1 MLSLQKNYPLY
12 PNMEVDL
19 VTRLMHFSQGAYFIL
34 SIVLC
39 CLQWAKDKEN
49 ALQRWLAWL
58 FTMLMMINIL
68 SFILFFVWAP
78 FEDNI
83 YETDFLQMTAI
94 YPCVLLLNE
103 AAHPNTMKWSKVV
116 WGFLPYVVMWMLFR
130 FGGYTLLYNIAGYAS
145 VVVAVVGICYTIY
158 SMAMYHQMLRDNYSS
173 IEMKDLRWLG
183 GILMAFSGLLLL
195 WVIACFF
202 TSGMVA
208 MTYNLLSCAIWSA
221 LYFFCNRQKV
231 IVFFEKDNSQ
241 DIAEV
246 TSSIEEKDSDCNSN
260 HHESVEPQYHFAVR
274 FIQLMERERYYLNPD
289 LSLADLAAELNT
301 NRTYLSRYINNAMH
315 CTFYDYVNNLRI
327 AYARKLLVETDD
339 KIDVVAML
347 SGFNSITTFRRMFS
361 KTYGMTASEYRKKEH
376 NG

>member
-1 MLSLQKNYPLY
+1 
-12 PNMEVDL
+12 MEVDL
-19 VTRLMHFSQGAYFIL
+19 TTQLMHFSQGAYFIL

-58 FTMLMMINIL
+58 FTMVMMINII

-78 FEDNI
+78 FEDNV

-103 AAHPNTMKWSKVV
+103 ATHPNTMSWRKVG
-116 WGFLPYVVMWMLFR
+116 WGYIPYIVMWILFR
-130 FGGYTLLYNIAGYAS
+130 FAGYTLLYYIAGYAS
-145 VVVAVVGICYTIY
+145 VFVAVLGICYTIY
-158 SMAMYHQMLRDNYSS
+158 SLAKYQKMLHENYSN
-173 IEMKDLRWLG
+173 IELKDLRWLS
-183 GILMAFSGLLLL
+183 GILTAFSGLLVL
-195 WVIACFF
+195 WAIACFF

-208 MTYNLLSCAIWSA
+208 MTYNLLSCAIWSS

-231 IVFFEKDNSQ
+231 IVFMEKD
-241 DIAEV
+241 V
-246 TSSIEEKDSDCNSN
+246 TPQA
-260 HHESVEPQYHFAVR
+260 VEPQYHFADR
-274 FIQLMERERYYLNPD
+274 FKQLMEQERYYLNPE
-289 LSLADLAAELNT
+289 LSLADLASELNT
-301 NRTYLSRYINNAMH
+301 NRTYLSRYINNTMH
-315 CTFYDYVNNLRI
+315 CSFYDYVNNQRI
-327 AYARKLLVETDD
+327 AYARKLLVETDE
-339 KIDVVAML
+339 KIDVVAMQ

>member
-1 MLSLQKNYPLY
+1 M
-12 PNMEVDL
+12 V
-19 VTRLMHFSQGAYFIL
+19 
-34 SIVLC
+34 
-39 CLQWAKDKEN
+39 
-49 ALQRWLAWL
+49 
-58 FTMLMMINIL
+58 MMINIL

-103 AAHPNTMKWSKVV
+103 AAHPNTMKWSKVG

-173 IEMKDLRWLG
+173 IEMKDLRWLS

-208 MTYNLLSCAIWSA
+208 MTYNLFSCAIWSA

-231 IVFFEKDNSQ
+231 IVFFEKD
-241 DIAEV
+241 
-246 TSSIEEKDSDCNSN
+246 

-327 AYARKLLVETDD
+327 AYARKLLLETDD
-339 KIDVVAML
+339 KIDVVAMQ